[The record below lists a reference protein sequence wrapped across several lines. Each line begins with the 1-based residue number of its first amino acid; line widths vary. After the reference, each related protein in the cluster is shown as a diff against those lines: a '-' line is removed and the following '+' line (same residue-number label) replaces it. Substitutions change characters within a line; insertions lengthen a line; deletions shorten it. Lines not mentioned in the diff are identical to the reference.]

1 MKRYI
6 PFLFILVLPF
16 YGCDEVEELL
26 EFDVSLGFEGD
37 LLITEQSAVGDI
49 TDEVS
54 VTSETAFYN
63 IKEDPDVA
71 EFLAEGAEIKEVKIE
86 SIRYSYKDFVGNQE
100 ARIQSGQ
107 FSITSNSGA
116 FSGTESFPLSEANIN
131 ISEADFNNEVFTLLG
146 DFSSIENGLTNSG
159 VFAVR
164 YQGTFSDNPVDFKVG
179 ISVRL
184 TVTIKPAL

>member
-6 PFLFILVLPF
+6 PFLFVLVLPF

-37 LLITEQSAVGDI
+37 LLITEQSAAGDI
-49 TDEVS
+49 SDDVRVS
-54 VTSETAFYN
+54 SETAVYR
-63 IKEDPDVA
+63 IKDDPDVA
-71 EFLAEGAEIKEVKIE
+71 EYLAEGAEIKEIKIE
-86 SIRYSYKDFVGNQE
+86 SIRYSYKDFEGNQE
-100 ARIQSGQ
+100 ARVQG
-107 FSITSNSGA
+107 GA
-116 FSGTESFPLSEANIN
+116 FQLFDVGRMWEQSFPLSESNVNIA
-131 ISEADFNNEVFTLLG
+131 EADFNNEVFALLG

-159 VFAVR
+159 LFAIR

-179 ISVRL
+179 ISVRV